1 MPWRATKHHEVNHRR
16 MAMAVLRVKR
26 VMFFGAAAI
35 AAALVAGASAPA
47 TLPAQ
52 NPANSERGAAAL
64 GNALAGLGNTAR
76 VLMIGAHPDDEDT
89 QLIAWLARGR
99 HVETAYLS
107 LTRGDGG
114 QNLIG
119 NELGEGLGVIRTQE
133 LLAARRIDGGRQ
145 FFTRAFDFGFSKNAE
160 ETLTHWPRDTVM
172 GDVIR
177 VVRAFRPQIIVA
189 VFSGTPADGHG
200 HHQISGILAREAYDI
215 SSDTVKFPTAV
226 YGSPWT
232 VSKFYRRI
240 RTTTTAATTMNV
252 GEYDAL
258 LGRSYAEI
266 AADSRSQHKSQGFGQ
281 LQPKGA
287 VVDQIGLEASRVSD
301 VASASTEGSIFNG
314 VDTTWAR
321 LRMRTNKPE
330 LKLALDSAS
339 LAFDQ
344 ARVAYRANDPTATI
358 DPLARAVRLL
368 RTARDAAGP
377 RPWRLINADPRSPS
391 MMMNDRMAVRGARNI
406 TEAASAAIDATDAEL
421 WNAINT
427 NTERAEQALLM
438 AAGVA
443 IEAISP
449 TQIIPV
455 TLIGKRDVPDSALVN
470 IAVYNRGRVPIR
482 FVRAEI
488 GNYRDTSTAVSLNP
502 DSTIRVTRVA
512 RARSNTTQWWRVIP
526 RALVDYFKVEV
537 DARDDAERAAAVGLN
552 ATVRVDIAGVTLD
565 VVTPIMNRAV
575 DPVKGEQLV
584 AVAGVPGIVIGLDR
598 PIEYIRANV
607 PVTRELRV
615 NIESA
620 YATPESVT
628 VTLQLPNGLVA
639 DSAQRVRVLTPQSP
653 RATLVF
659 TLRGKLYESR
669 HELHA
674 IATHKALPTQQGYY
688 VINYDHINRQR
699 VYTTSGMWM
708 EAVAVTLPP
717 KAYVGYVAGVGD
729 LGFEALRQLD
739 VNVER
744 IEPAMLATTN
754 LSRFTSIV
762 VGPRAY
768 ASNEFLVAANAR
780 LLDYTKK
787 GGTMVVQYGQTEMM
801 RPGIMPYPIQLARTA
816 ERVTLETAPVTV
828 LSPTARLL
836 NTPNK
841 IKATDWDGWVQER
854 ATYMPST
861 FDKNYTPLLQMND
874 PDEPPNKAGLLMTQY
889 GKGTYVYV
897 TLALFRQLPAGVPGA
912 ARLLLNLISATPAA
926 PPRM

>member
-1 MPWRATKHHEVNHRR
+1 
-16 MAMAVLRVKR
+16 
-26 VMFFGAAAI
+26 
-35 AAALVAGASAPA
+35 
-47 TLPAQ
+47 
-52 NPANSERGAAAL
+52 
-64 GNALAGLGNTAR
+64 GNTSR
-76 VLMIGAHPDDEDT
+76 VLVIGAHPDDEDT

-114 QNLIG
+114 QNLLG

-160 ETLTHWPRDTVM
+160 ETLNHWPRDTVM

-177 VVRAFRPQIIVA
+177 AVRAFRPQIIVA

-226 YGSPWT
+226 YGTPWT

-240 RTTTTAATTMNV
+240 RTTTTATTKMNV

-287 VVDQIGLEASRVSD
+287 VIDQIGLEASRVSD
-301 VASASTEGSIFNG
+301 VAQAATEGSIFNG
-314 VDTTWAR
+314 IDSSWTR
-321 LRMRTNKPE
+321 LRSLTNKPE
-330 LKLALDSAS
+330 VRLALDSAS

-344 ARVAYRANDPTATI
+344 ARVAYRANDPTAVI
-358 DPLARAVRLL
+358 DPLARAVRML
-368 RTARDAAGP
+368 RVARDGAGP
-377 RPWRLINADPRSPS
+377 RPWRLYNADPRSPS
-391 MMMNDRMAVRGARNI
+391 VMVDYRNFPRSARAQDSTAVK
-406 TEAASAAIDATDAEL
+406 ATDATNPEL
-421 WNAINT
+421 WNAIDVN
-427 NTERAEQALLM
+427 EQRAEQALVM

-443 IEAISP
+443 VEAISP
-449 TQIIPV
+449 RQIIPV
-455 TLIGKRDVPDSALVN
+455 TLVEKKDVPDSVSVN
-470 IAVYNRGRVPIR
+470 ISVYNRGRTPVK

-488 GNYRDTSTAVSLNP
+488 GNTRDTSSAVLLAP
-502 DSTIRVTRVA
+502 DSTVRVSRTA
-512 RARSNTTQWWRVIP
+512 RARSNTTQWWRAVP
-526 RALVDYFKVEV
+526 RTQDYFRVEV
-537 DARDDAERAAAVGLN
+537 DSRDDAERAQAVGLN
-552 ATVRVDIAGVTLD
+552 AQVRLEIGGIGLD
-565 VVTPIMNRAV
+565 VVTPIMNRAA

-598 PIEYIRANV
+598 PLEYIRANV
-607 PVTRELRV
+607 PVVRELRV

-620 YATPESVT
+620 YAAPESVT

-639 DSAQRVRVLTPQSP
+639 DSAARTRVLSPESP
-653 RATLVF
+653 RATVVF
-659 TLRGKLYESR
+659 MLRGKLSVEK
-669 HELHA
+669 HALHA
-674 IATHKALPTQQGYY
+674 IATHKGVRTQAGYY
-688 VINYDHINRQR
+688 VINYDHINVQR
-699 VYTTSGMWM
+699 VYTAASMWLQS
-708 EAVAVTLPP
+708 VAVTLPP

-744 IEPAMLATTN
+744 IEPAALATTD
-754 LSRFTSIV
+754 LKRFTSIV

-768 ASNEFLVAANAR
+768 ASNDLLVAANAR

-801 RPGIMPYPIQLARTA
+801 KPGIMPYPIQLARTA
-816 ERVTLETAPVTV
+816 ERVTLENAPVTI
-828 LSPTARLL
+828 LAPASRLL
-836 NTPNK
+836 NVPNK
-841 IKATDWDGWVQER
+841 IGPTDWDGWVQER

-861 FDKNYTPLLQMND
+861 FDKNYSPLLQMND

-889 GKGTYVYV
+889 GRGTYVYV

>member
-1 MPWRATKHHEVNHRR
+1 MQQAIRTMVRR
-16 MAMAVLRVKR
+16 M
-26 VMFFGAAAI
+26 FPGAAAL
-35 AAALVAGASAPA
+35 AAALVAGGSVSTTVHAQAP
-47 TLPAQ
+47 T
-52 NPANSERGAAAL
+52 NSERGAAAL
-64 GNALAGLGNTAR
+64 GNAIAGLGNTAR

-89 QLIAWLARGR
+89 QLLTWLARGR

-133 LLAARRIDGGRQ
+133 LLAARRIDGARQ

-160 ETLTHWPRDTVM
+160 ETLNHWPKDTVM
-172 GDVIR
+172 GDVVR
-177 VVRAFRPQIIVA
+177 VVRAFRPQVIVA

-200 HHQISGILAREAYDI
+200 HHQISGILAREVYDQAA
-215 SSDTVKFPTAV
+215 DTVRFPTAV
-226 YGSPWT
+226 YGMPWT
-232 VSKFYRRI
+232 VSKFYRRV
-240 RTTTTAATTMNV
+240 RVANAPATTSMNV

-287 VVDQIGLEASRVSD
+287 VIDQIGLEASRVTD
-301 VASASTEGSIFNG
+301 VAQSMNESSIFNG
-314 VDTTWAR
+314 VDTTWTR
-321 LRMRTNKPE
+321 LRGLTDKSA

-339 LAFDQ
+339 LAFDL
-344 ARVAYRANDPTATI
+344 ARVAYRANDPTAVI
-358 DPLARAVRLL
+358 DPLSRAVRLL
-368 RTARDAAGP
+368 RAARDAAGP
-377 RPWRLINADPRSPS
+377 RPWRLMNVDPRSPS
-391 MMMNDRMAVRGARNI
+391 VLMDDRLRTSTNMS
-406 TEAASAAIDATDAEL
+406 ASAKADISATNAEL

-427 NTERAEQALLM
+427 NEQRAEQALLM

-443 IEAISP
+443 VEAISP
-449 TQIIPV
+449 RQVIPV
-455 TLIGKRDVPDSALVN
+455 TLIAKKDVPDSVEVN
-470 IAVYNRGRVPIR
+470 IAVYNRGRVPIK

-502 DSTIRVTRVA
+502 DSTVRVARIA
-512 RARSNTTQWWRVIP
+512 RARSNTTQWWRAIP
-526 RALVDYFKVEV
+526 RALTDYFKVEV
-537 DARDDAERAAAVGLN
+537 DSRDDAERAAAVALN
-552 ATVRVDIAGVTLD
+552 ATVRVEIAGVALD
-565 VVTPIMNRAV
+565 VPTPIINRSV
-575 DPVKGEQLV
+575 DPVKGEQQV
-584 AVAGVPGIVIGLDR
+584 ALAGVPGITIGLDR
-598 PIEYIRANV
+598 PIEYMRANV
-607 PVTRELRV
+607 PVVRELRV

-628 VTLQLPNGLVA
+628 VTLQLPNGLTA
-639 DSAQRVRVLTPQSP
+639 DSAKRVRVLSPQSP
-653 RATLVF
+653 RATVVF

-674 IATHKALPTQQGYY
+674 IATHKSIPTQQGYY
-688 VINYDHINRQR
+688 VINYDHINRQN
-699 VYTTSGMWM
+699 VYTSSGMWV

-754 LSRFTSIV
+754 LGRFTSIV
-762 VGPRAY
+762 IGPRAY
-768 ASNEFLVAANAR
+768 ASNEALVAANAR

-787 GGTMVVQYGQTEMM
+787 GGTMVVQYGQQEMM

-828 LSPTARLL
+828 LAPTSRLL
-836 NTPNK
+836 NAPNK
-841 IKATDWDGWVQER
+841 IKPTDWDGWVQER

-861 FDKNYTPLLQMND
+861 FDKNYVSLLQMND
-874 PDEPPNKAGLLMTQY
+874 PNEPPNKAGLLMAQY
-889 GKGTYVYV
+889 GRGTYVYV

-912 ARLLLNLISATPAA
+912 ARLLLNMISATPAA